1 MQVILLSLC
10 SKLSQRKLLLIDVL
24 KNESGRKNYMLVV
37 GYIILEK
44 SLSVGKDYFNPKD
57 YLRLFE
63 EQYNIKNKEQIHK
76 GKQFV
81 LVF

>member
-1 MQVILLSLC
+1 
-10 SKLSQRKLLLIDVL
+10 
-24 KNESGRKNYMLVV
+24 MLVV

-63 EQYNIKNKEQIHK
+63 GQYNIKNKLTVEK
-76 GKQFV
+76 V
-81 LVF
+81 LLQ

>member
-1 MQVILLSLC
+1 
-10 SKLSQRKLLLIDVL
+10 
-24 KNESGRKNYMLVV
+24 MLVV

-63 EQYNIKNKEQIHK
+63 EQYNIKNKEKIHK